1 MDLNCTIASPVI
13 LNCWKHHLGFI
24 QNQIIN
30 GRQECQ
36 TPESLKKILLV
47 IGESQM
53 DIYLG
58 KLSPQSIAAEIIHKL
73 KQSGSDS
80 ISTFKSWLYD
90 TGKDY
95 RLLTV
100 SDKSVWTIR
109 LSNNSK
115 RYVHIH
121 PGRYSPHTVR
131 VKALTLKTA
140 IVSAILSTK
149 EKYFELTFIN
159 NIRVSILN
167 APPLKSINA
176 SSGLGK
182 FLSIITKERG

>member
-1 MDLNCTIASPVI
+1 MDQNCNIEIPV
-13 LNCWKHHLGFI
+13 LFNCWKHHLGFI
-24 QNQIIN
+24 KNQIIN
-30 GRQECQ
+30 GREECPK
-36 TPESLKKILLV
+36 PESLRKILLV

-73 KQSGSDS
+73 KQAGTDS
-80 ISTFKSWLYD
+80 LSTFKSWLYA
-90 TGKDY
+90 TAKDY
-95 RLLTV
+95 RLLTI

-109 LSNNSK
+109 LSNESK

-149 EKYFELTFIN
+149 EEGFGLSFIN
-159 NIRVSILN
+159 NIRVNILN
-167 APPLKSINA
+167 APPLKSINT

-182 FLSIITKERG
+182 FLTTLTKERG

>member
-1 MDLNCTIASPVI
+1 
-13 LNCWKHHLGFI
+13 
-24 QNQIIN
+24 
-30 GRQECQ
+30 
-36 TPESLKKILLV
+36 
-47 IGESQM
+47 M